1 MAFIKND
8 LKLEIRKTKSY
19 GNGKMFL
26 IALTLK
32 GLEGERGD
40 QFDPPP
46 VVFSTLRFQTF
57 TNLWICAHFAFLH
70 LILCTLVTLV
80 RGFLRVHKRTKQRC
94 HLPIHTNRHTHI
106 HTQICHV
113 EFFEEKLRQILSS
126 SRRSF
131 IFRTI
136 FRFFYLLTT
145 RKTCVSDYSYV
156 VEERFFALT
165 RIWSNVRILE
175 KIILIRGQHGFGD
188 KGKVLIGINDMIT
201 CLNIWLVCISDW
213 QVMANFKNSWS
224 SWKFQ
229 LLGLRTLF

>member
-1 MAFIKND
+1 MIFP
-8 LKLEIRKTKSY
+8 
-19 GNGKMFL
+19 
-26 IALTLK
+26 TLR
-32 GLEGERGD
+32 L
-40 QFDPPP
+40 P
-46 VVFSTLRFQTF
+46 TLRFQTF

-80 RGFLRVHKRTKQRC
+80 RGFLRVHKGTKQCC
-94 HLPIHTNRHTHI
+94 HLPIHTQRHTHI

-113 EFFEEKLRQILSS
+113 EFFEEKLRQILSR

-188 KGKVLIGINDMIT
+188 KGKVLLGINDLIT

-213 QVMANFKNSWS
+213 QVMANFENS
-224 SWKFQ
+224 
-229 LLGLRTLF
+229 